1 MATFQAHRAH
11 LWAGAKRRNA
21 MKKVLLGS
29 MMAAALVASSA
40 AFAQVSANITIGKPE
55 QTRIKEYVVKEKVK
69 PTMIKEK
76 VTVGSTLPA
85 DVELAPAPSDWG
97 PSVSKYRYVYTNDH
111 VVLVEPSSRRVVHII
126 E

>member
-1 MATFQAHRAH
+1 MATLQAHRAQS
-11 LWAGAKRRNA
+11 WAGAKGRKT

-29 MMAAALVASSA
+29 MMAAALMASSA
-40 AFAQVSANITIGKPE
+40 AFAQVSANITIGQPE

-69 PTMIKEK
+69 PAMIKEK
-76 VTVGSTLPA
+76 VTVGSMIPS

-97 PSVSKYRYVYTNDH
+97 PSVSKYRYVYTNNH
-111 VVLVEPSSRRVVHII
+111 VVLVEPTSRRVVHIV

>member
-1 MATFQAHRAH
+1 
-11 LWAGAKRRNA
+11 

-40 AFAQVSANITIGKPE
+40 AFAQVSANITIGQPE

-69 PTMIKEK
+69 PSMIKEK
-76 VTVGSTLPA
+76 VTVGSTIPS

-97 PSVSKYRYVYTNDH
+97 PSVSKYRYIYTNDH

>member
-1 MATFQAHRAH
+1 
-11 LWAGAKRRNA
+11 
-21 MKKVLLGS
+21 MKKAILGS
-29 MMAAALVASSA
+29 AIALSILSTAVL
-40 AFAQVSANITIGKPE
+40 AQVSANITIGQPE

-76 VTVGSTLPA
+76 ISVGSTLDT
-85 DVELAPAPSDWG
+85 DVDLAQVPSDWG

-111 VVLVEPSSRRVVHII
+111 VVLVEPSTRRVVHII

>member
-1 MATFQAHRAH
+1 
-11 LWAGAKRRNA
+11 
-21 MKKVLLGS
+21 MKLTILGS
-29 MMAAALVASSA
+29 GVVAALAVSVA
-40 AFAQVSANITIGKPE
+40 AFAQVSITIGQPE

-76 VTVGSTLPA
+76 VIVGGMLPA
-85 DVELAPAPSDWG
+85 DVELQTVPNDWG
-97 PSVSKYRYVYTNDH
+97 PTVSKYRYVYTDDH

>member
-1 MATFQAHRAH
+1 
-11 LWAGAKRRNA
+11 
-21 MKKVLLGS
+21 MKKVILGS
-29 MMAAALVASSA
+29 VMAAALVAGST

-76 VTVGSTLPA
+76 VTVGATLPA
-85 DVELAPAPSDWG
+85 DVELAPVPSDWG

-111 VVLVEPSSRRVVHII
+111 VVLVEPSNRRVVHII

>member
-1 MATFQAHRAH
+1 
-11 LWAGAKRRNA
+11 
-21 MKKVLLGS
+21 MKKVIL
-29 MMAAALVASSA
+29 ATVIALSVMGSA
-40 AFAQVSANITIGKPE
+40 AYAQVGATVTIGQPE

-76 VTVGSTLPA
+76 VTVGTTLGS
-85 DVELAPAPSDWG
+85 DVELAPVPSDWG

>member
-1 MATFQAHRAH
+1 
-11 LWAGAKRRNA
+11 
-21 MKKVLLGS
+21 MKKAILGS
-29 MMAAALVASSA
+29 AIALSILSTAVL
-40 AFAQVSANITIGKPE
+40 AQVSANITIGQPE

-76 VTVGSTLPA
+76 VSVGSTLDT
-85 DVELAPAPSDWG
+85 DVDLAPVPSDWG

-111 VVLVEPSSRRVVHII
+111 VVLVEPSTRRVVHII